1 MIGSDTVILA
11 AVRAV
16 RCKKKKNIDSA
27 FAKSGVLC
35 VCVSVCV
42 CVCGVVCVCV
52 HVCMYAYSLRRTVF
66 MCGCV

>member
-1 MIGSDTVILA
+1 VIGSDTVILA

-42 CVCGVVCVCV
+42 CVWCGVCVCARMY
-52 HVCMYAYSLRRTVF
+52 VCI
-66 MCGCV
+66 